1 MKSKF
6 NLIKDNILVIVIVF
20 QFILI
25 SIGGN
30 FIYKNYNK
38 NLAQSTNIMI
48 LDKNSQKIK
57 NDINNKVENTNIK
70 LSDQMDELSATLFT
84 QSEDLDSKI
93 SRFNSNLTKKI
104 NDVPQ
109 GPVGPQG
116 PRGPRGLTGATAS
129 LSYSDRS
136 LLTDVDLITGTGWQS
151 WSRWNNRDLIEID
164 NCLTAITNYLTQS
177 WNTSTII
184 LSFSCSN

>member
-6 NLIKDNILVIVIVF
+6 KLNRDNVLVIVIVF

-57 NDINNKVENTNIK
+57 NDINSKVQNTNIE
-70 LSDQMDELSATLFT
+70 LSQQMEELSATLTT

-93 SRFNSNLTKKI
+93 LRVNSNLSKKI
-104 NDVPQ
+104 NDIPQ

-116 PRGPRGLTGATAS
+116 PRGPRGLTGATSS
-129 LSYSDRS
+129 LSNSDKS
-136 LLTDVDLITGTGWQS
+136 LLTTVDLITGTGWQS
-151 WSRWNNRDLIEID
+151 WSRWNNRDLLEID
-164 NCLTAITNYLTQS
+164 NCLTAITDYLTLS
-177 WNTSTII
+177 WVTNTIM